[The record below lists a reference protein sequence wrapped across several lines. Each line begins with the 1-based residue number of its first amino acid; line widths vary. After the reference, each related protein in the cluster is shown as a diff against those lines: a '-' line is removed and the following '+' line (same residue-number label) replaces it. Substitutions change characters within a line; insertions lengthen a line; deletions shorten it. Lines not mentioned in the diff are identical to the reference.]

1 MLDPLGLRHG
11 VLGVA
16 PLVREQGDSVTR
28 LEARGARD
36 GDLCSLLL
44 NEPEDGVRGG
54 IAAVVGFHSAA
65 PNIERTK
72 WGLSAEV
79 FLYIKLRRL
88 AAMLGGASTRC
99 ERRRSSDAAVPRPRG
114 VGRAAS
120 VPRTASWTRFC
131 LIFTSRGPRALSPA
145 LWWIDCRCDRGY
157 QEAFSTRFEV
167 S

>member
-88 AAMLGGASTRC
+88 AAMLGGGVDALRETAKL
-99 ERRRSSDAAVPRPRG
+99 RRRRAPPSRSRTSGLCSPYSLLDAVLSDIRFPGSSGAVAG
-114 VGRAAS
+114 IV
-120 VPRTASWTRFC
+120 V
-131 LIFTSRGPRALSPA
+131 
-145 LWWIDCRCDRGY
+145 DRL
-157 QEAFSTRFEV
+157 
-167 S
+167 

>member
-88 AAMLGGASTRC
+88 AAMLGG
-99 ERRRSSDAAVPRPRG
+99 RRRAARDGEAPTP
-114 VGRAAS
+114 
-120 VPRTASWTRFC
+120 PC
-131 LIFTSRGPRALSPA
+131 PA
-145 LWWIDCRCDRGY
+145 LAESDERPLFPVQPPGRG
-157 QEAFSTRFEV
+157 FV
-167 S
+167 